1 MPTTPRWRGGSPI
14 EVSSCVE
21 CWHRILRTFQE
32 PAWDAVWVSDGQ
44 SAPLLLVVEDD
55 PALSRLLTDLFVDEG
70 YQVDVAADGQ
80 QGLHSGL
87 TGSYD
92 AMIIDRGLPV
102 MDGSDLVALLRSRGI
117 ATPALLLTA
126 RGSVADRVDGL
137 DAGAQ
142 DYLVKPFEIPELL
155 ARVRA
160 LVRRPDGGST
170 LRAGGLCLDR
180 ITRTVSGSAVGNRV
194 VELSE
199 REMTLLAT
207 LMSAPKRV
215 FTRRQLLEIAFEGAD
230 SAGVV
235 DTYVHYLRRKLGRG
249 VVQTVHGIG
258 YRLGPG

>member
-1 MPTTPRWRGGSPI
+1 MIDR
-14 EVSSCVE
+14 
-21 CWHRILRTFQE
+21 
-32 PAWDAVWVSDGQ
+32 Q

-55 PALSRLLTDLFVDEG
+55 PALSTLLTDLFTEEG
-70 YQVDVAADGQ
+70 YVVEVAADGQ
-80 QGLHSGL
+80 RGLHSGL
-87 TGSYD
+87 TGTYD

-102 MDGSDLVALLRSRGI
+102 MDGSDLVSLLRSRGVS
-117 ATPALLLTA
+117 TPALLLTA
-126 RGSVADRVDGL
+126 RGSVADRVAGL

-180 ITRTVSGSAVGNRV
+180 ITRTVSASTVGDHG

-199 REMTLLAT
+199 REVALLAA

-230 SAGVV
+230 TAGAV

-249 VVQTVHGIG
+249 VVQTVHGVG
-258 YRLGPG
+258 YRLGST